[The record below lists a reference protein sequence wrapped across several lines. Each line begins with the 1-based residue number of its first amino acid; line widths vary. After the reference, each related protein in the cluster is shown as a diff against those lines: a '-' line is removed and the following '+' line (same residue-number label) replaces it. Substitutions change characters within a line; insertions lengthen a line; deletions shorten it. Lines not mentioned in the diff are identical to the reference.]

1 MVHTYQTR
9 IFYMEKSCLLG
20 TAYQTRS
27 LPAISLGEVAQFGR
41 GRATGNRVTVKSGSR
56 VRISSSPPTP
66 ETLLFSRV
74 SCFCQGDFVRRCR
87 TQLRCRTLRCTLR
100 FAKSISLA
108 SLLGESLL
116 LRHEMQSCLTRRV
129 AFFLRT
135 SLCLHILTCGEKSI
149 NAQHCRI
156 AKAAGDLRSKEMFVA
171 SNNLRLLLRQS
182 KKTDI
187 GVFRLSIGF

>member
-1 MVHTYQTR
+1 MFLSRRFCAALPHATALPNSSLHTPLCEIY
-9 IFYMEKSCLLG
+9 FACFAVG
-20 TAYQTRS
+20 
-27 LPAISLGEVAQFGR
+27 
-41 GRATGNRVTVKSGSR
+41 
-56 VRISSSPPTP
+56 RISSSPPTP

-129 AFFLRT
+129 AFLFAHMR
-135 SLCLHILTCGEKSI
+135 SMG
-149 NAQHCRI
+149 RI
-156 AKAAGDLRSKEMFVA
+156 ACGGRRPAEQRDVRCLQRLTSSSRKRNRACTGLRV
-171 SNNLRLLLRQS
+171 N
-182 KKTDI
+182 KKQTCL
-187 GVFRLSIGF
+187 V